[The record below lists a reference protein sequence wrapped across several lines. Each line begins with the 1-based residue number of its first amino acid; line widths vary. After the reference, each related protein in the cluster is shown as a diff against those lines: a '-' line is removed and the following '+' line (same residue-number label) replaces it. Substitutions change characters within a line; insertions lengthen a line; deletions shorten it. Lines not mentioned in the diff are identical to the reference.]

1 MGLFNKKVQIKFKE
15 QVNPIYES
23 ETYLKQIQKAYE
35 DDKIKTEKLD
45 KNLTEEEKSFINYFV
60 DKSKP
65 FCKKYSVIYN
75 FRSGNINFEINGMQ
89 IGRISLNN
97 KKREM
102 QILTKDDV
110 KWIRP
115 ISYDEAIK
123 NTDKWIKYMKYL
135 LK

>member
-1 MGLFNKKVQIKFKE
+1 MGLFNKNIKIKFKE
-15 QVNPIYES
+15 KTNSIYES
-23 ETYLKQIQKAYE
+23 EVFLKQIQKAHE
-35 DDKIKTEKLD
+35 DDKVRTEKLS
-45 KNLTEEEKSFINYFV
+45 KNLTEEEKNFINYFIN
-60 DKSKP
+60 KAKP
-65 FCKKYSVIYN
+65 FSKKYSVIYN